1 MNGERVKELLSKHK
15 KQVAGVVVILLFVFI
30 QSRSNLAK
38 NTTIPKAIVQ
48 KESIRETL
56 TLSGSISADERVV
69 LQFQTAG
76 QLAQVAIKEGD
87 YVKKGQYIA
96 SLNQQEL
103 KKRLQKQL
111 NTYAQTRLNFDQTK
125 ADNKDVALTEAIS
138 RTLADSQY
146 TLENSVIDVELNDIA
161 IKYANLYSPIEG
173 FVTSITVPIAG
184 VNVVPTSAQ
193 FEIINPNS
201 IYFSSTADQSEITQL
216 QQGKAGT
223 ITLDSFTDEHMNAT
237 ISQISFVPKSGE
249 SSTVYTVKLPL
260 ATGWKDKYRL
270 GMTGD
275 VEFSIRERQ
284 NTLTIP
290 QLFVKEDGDGKK
302 YVNVLKNGKPDKR
315 FVKTGLESDE
325 KIEITSGLQQ
335 NDTVYDFTQ

>member
-1 MNGERVKELLSKHK
+1 
-15 KQVAGVVVILLFVFI
+15 
-30 QSRSNLAK
+30 
-38 NTTIPKAIVQ
+38 
-48 KESIRETL
+48 
-56 TLSGSISADERVV
+56 
-69 LQFQTAG
+69 
-76 QLAQVAIKEGD
+76 
-87 YVKKGQYIA
+87 
-96 SLNQQEL
+96 
-103 KKRLQKQL
+103 
-111 NTYAQTRLNFDQTK
+111 
-125 ADNKDVALTEAIS
+125 
-138 RTLADSQY
+138 
-146 TLENSVIDVELNDIA
+146 
-161 IKYANLYSPIEG
+161 
-173 FVTSITVPIAG
+173 
-184 VNVVPTSAQ
+184 
-193 FEIINPNS
+193 
-201 IYFSSTADQSEITQL
+201 
-216 QQGKAGT
+216 
-223 ITLDSFTDEHMNAT
+223 MNAT